1 MQQNIVLDRI
11 AGYKSQLAGINTIN
25 EIGIVH
31 RVRGQLIEGTGLTV
45 AVGDQC
51 TIITAAGVNI
61 SAEVIG
67 FTGNVLQIMAFED
80 TIGVGVKDR
89 IISNKHAAGVRGGE
103 ELLGRVINCQGQ
115 VIDGGA
121 PIASSKIIPIHRQ
134 ANHPLELQI
143 IDSQLTTGIRA
154 IDSFVPIGKGQ
165 KIGIMSGSGVGKSVL
180 MGMLAKYSNADV
192 NVVALIGERG
202 REVNEF
208 MHEYLQHELMQKTIV
223 VVSTSEE
230 TPLARVRGAYSAI
243 AIADYFRDQGNDVL
257 LLFDSMTRFARAQR
271 EIGLSAGEP
280 PTTRGYPPSVY
291 GLMPKIIEGCG
302 ITSRG
307 SVTGIFTVLV
317 EGDDLEEP
325 ISDALRG
332 LLDGHIVLS
341 KKLAT
346 AAVFP
351 AIDILQSLSR
361 LETKIA
367 DQQTRKAANIIRAAL
382 AEYRDLEE
390 LIHIG
395 AYQRGT
401 NARLDRIVDT
411 VPKIRMFI
419 SQDMHE
425 HMNISDTKKILLKL
439 ASYID
444 VGEGDT
450 SGKK

>member
-51 TIITAAGVNI
+51 TIITSAGVNI
-61 SAEVIG
+61 SAEVVG
-67 FTGNVLQIMAFED
+67 FAGNILQIMAFED

-89 IISNKHAAGVRGGE
+89 IISNKHSAGIRGGE

-115 VIDGGA
+115 VIDGGT

-208 MHEYLQHELMQKTIV
+208 MHEYLQHELMEKTIV

-367 DQQTRKAANIIRAAL
+367 DQQTRKAANVIRAAL

-411 VPKIRMFI
+411 VPKIRTFI

-439 ASYID
+439 AGYID

-450 SGKK
+450 GGKK